1 MAFRDSDGRITID
14 EIAADK
20 DIKQLRSSIE
30 DMQKGLAEL
39 QEILAEAEG
48 FTGNTGTQIKE
59 SVTILISQINQS
71 IQDTELAI
79 SQIQATVSKYQQID
93 ANLKNVITGT

>member
-39 QEILAEAEG
+39 QEILAEAEDVDKAYIEE
-48 FTGNTGTQIKE
+48 F
-59 SVTILISQINQS
+59 L
-71 IQDTELAI
+71 
-79 SQIQATVSKYQQID
+79 
-93 ANLKNVITGT
+93 LKQKGLPEIPVLRLRSRLLF